1 MFNLVKLYNFLI
13 FVYKENN
20 IPIHTFDVE
29 INSNLS
35 THNILNDIIINFISL
50 I

>member
-1 MFNLVKLYNFLI
+1 MLNLVKLYNFLI

-20 IPIHTFDVE
+20 IPIHTFDIE

-35 THNILNDIIINFISL
+35 THNILNDISINFISL